1 MIERFDN
8 QEIEVSVLL
17 LGLGY
22 ALVIVTLIVW
32 FTGQSGI

>member
-1 MIERFDN
+1 MIEQYGI

-22 ALVIVTLIVW
+22 ALGIVTLTVW
-32 FTGQSGI
+32 FASQIGI

>member
-1 MIERFDN
+1 MIDDANN

-22 ALVIVTLIVW
+22 AATFVTLILW
-32 FTGQSGI
+32 FAGQVGY